1 VIDFVN
7 EQMDNTTKLFVY
19 SVGIKAAA
27 EDDDDDNLFAKRL
40 ACATDGVWSRFD
52 GNSNSSNNT
61 MDLTTTAYYY
71 DLFTLG
77 RSNAPSENFTTWVEP
92 YEFSTG
98 RVLGTTVSAPVY
110 DRSRNPPL
118 LLGVV
123 GMDVTMNVL
132 DRTLGEPSAQQ
143 LRDEVRRSQANWCPT
158 LKWDQCQLENFRGSG
173 ANCTA
178 NCTIDADMNSDAA
191 VRNNDQLCPPTTDDF
206 PTVLWAPTDPSF
218 GSKDYRQRV
227 CCKDTGDT
235 APADTCDNA
244 AVDDDDVDVDVDVNS
259 FRSSNLFWGL
269 IVGLVLAG
277 LVIVMLVAGIV
288 WKFSRVP
295 REETIPVRLVDLTAI
310 RPQDGINDNHNNEA
324 PLANS

>member
-7 EQMDNTTKLFVY
+7 DQMDNTTKLFVY
-19 SVGIKAAA
+19 SVGGKAA
-27 EDDDDDNLFAKRL
+27 EDDDNLFAKRL

-52 GNSNSSNNT
+52 DNSNNT
-61 MDLTTTAYYY
+61 MNLTTAYYY

-132 DRTLGEPSAQQ
+132 DKTLGEPSAQQ

-158 LKWDQCQLENFRGSG
+158 LKWEQCQLENFRGSG

-178 NCTIDADMNSDAA
+178 NCTIDAVNSEDAA
-191 VRNNDQLCPPTTDDF
+191 VRNNDQLCPPTDDF

-227 CCKDTGDT
+227 CCKETGDT

-244 AVDDDDVDVDVDVNS
+244 AVDDDNVDVDVYYS

-269 IVGLVLAG
+269 TVGLVLAG

-288 WKFSRVP
+288 WNVSRVP
-295 REETIPVRLVDLTAI
+295 REGTIPVRLVDLTAI

>member
-7 EQMDNTTKLFVY
+7 TQMDNTTKLFVY
-19 SVGIKAAA
+19 SVGNKAAA
-27 EDDDDDNLFAKRL
+27 EGDDDTLFAKRL

-52 GNSNSSNNT
+52 NSNNSNNT

-132 DRTLGEPSAQQ
+132 DKTLGEPSAQQ

-158 LKWDQCQLENFRGSG
+158 LKWEQCQLELFRGSG

-178 NCTIDADMNSDAA
+178 NCTIDLDSSDAA
-191 VRNNDQLCPPTTDDF
+191 VRNNDQLCPPTDDF

-218 GSKDYRQRV
+218 GGKDYRQRV
-227 CCKDTGDT
+227 CCKETGDT

-244 AVDDDDVDVDVDVNS
+244 AVDDDDIDVDVYS
-259 FRSSNLFWGL
+259 FRSSNLFRGL

-277 LVIVMLVAGIV
+277 FVIVMLVAGIV
-288 WKFSRVP
+288 WKFCRSP
-295 REETIPVRLVDLTAI
+295 REGTIPVRLVDLTAI